1 MSQGYARITGKV
13 VGPESL
19 GRMGSVEFTPLPQY
33 KGVEVDSTNALIAHY
48 AAGRLRPDGVMVDH
62 AGAPGLNIAA
72 PFSLPDKEC
81 NYRVCINIP
90 GDTGLTR
97 CIDARIIAGTE
108 VDLVDI
114 FSGRAVEDPSDR
126 DGRRVR
132 DIGDGTLEAINAPD
146 VIEVGDGVLAWR
158 TND

>member
-1 MSQGYARITGKV
+1 MTQGYARITGKV
-13 VGPESL
+13 VGPEGL
-19 GRMGSVEFTPLPQY
+19 GRMGSVEFTPIPQY
-33 KGVEVDSTNALIAHY
+33 KGVEVDATNALIAHY
-48 AAGRLRPDGVMVDH
+48 AGARLRPDGILVNHDDE
-62 AGAPGLNIAA
+62 PFLNIAA
-72 PFSLPDKEC
+72 PSTLPDGEQ
-81 NYRVCINIP
+81 NYRVCVSIP

-97 CIDARIIAGTE
+97 CINARIIAGTE

-114 FSGRAVEDPSDR
+114 LSGRAVEDPSDR

-158 TND
+158 TNG

>member
-13 VGPESL
+13 VGPEGF

-48 AAGRLRPDGVMVDH
+48 AAGRLRPDGVMVDP

-72 PFSLPDKEC
+72 PGTLPEGEY
-81 NYRVCINIP
+81 NYRVCVNIP
-90 GDTGLTR
+90 GDTDLTR
-97 CIDARIIAGTE
+97 CINARIIAGTE

-114 FSGRAVEDPSDR
+114 FSGVVVEDPSDR

-132 DIGDGTLEAINAPD
+132 DIGDGTLEAINTPD

>member
-1 MSQGYARITGKV
+1 MTQGYARITGKV
-13 VGPESL
+13 VGPEGL
-19 GRMGSVEFTPLPQY
+19 GRMGSVEFTPLPRY
-33 KGVEVDSTNALIAHY
+33 KGVEVDSTSALIAHY
-48 AAGRLRPDGVMVDH
+48 AAGRLRPDGVMVGHDEQ
-62 AGAPGLNIAA
+62 PSLNIAA
-72 PFSLPDKEC
+72 PSILPDGEF
-81 NYRVCINIP
+81 NYRVCMNIP

-97 CIDARIIAGTE
+97 CINARIIAGTE

-158 TND
+158 MNG

>member
-13 VGPESL
+13 VGPEGL

-48 AAGRLRPDGVMVDH
+48 AGGRLRSDGILVNHD
-62 AGAPGLNIAA
+62 GEPFLNIAA
-72 PFSLPDKEC
+72 PSILSDGEQ
-81 NYRVCINIP
+81 NYRVCVNIP

-97 CIDARIIAGTE
+97 CINARIIAGTE

-114 FSGRAVEDPSDR
+114 FSGRTVEDPSDR

-146 VIEVGDGVLAWR
+146 VIEVGDGVLVWR
-158 TND
+158 TNG

>member
-1 MSQGYARITGKV
+1 MNQGYARITGKV
-13 VGPESL
+13 VGPEGL

-48 AAGRLRPDGVMVDH
+48 AGGRLRSDGILVNHD
-62 AGAPGLNIAA
+62 GEPFLSIAA
-72 PFSLPDKEC
+72 PSTLSDGEQ
-81 NYRVCINIP
+81 NYRVCVDIP

-97 CIDARIIAGTE
+97 CINARIIAGTE

-114 FSGRAVEDPSDR
+114 FSGVAIEDPSDR

-132 DIGDGTLEAINAPD
+132 DVGDGTLEAINAPD

>member
-1 MSQGYARITGKV
+1 MNQGYARITGKV
-13 VGPESL
+13 VGPEGL
-19 GRMGSVEFTPLPQY
+19 GRMGGVEFTPLPRY
-33 KGVEVDSTNALIAHY
+33 KGVEVNSTNALIAHY
-48 AAGRLRPDGVMVDH
+48 AAGRLRPDGVLVGHD
-62 AGAPGLNIAA
+62 GQPSLNIAA
-72 PFSLPDKEC
+72 PHVLPEGEC
-81 NYRVCINIP
+81 NYRVCVNIP

-97 CIDARIIAGTE
+97 CINARIIAGTE

>member
-1 MSQGYARITGKV
+1 M
-13 VGPESL
+13 
-19 GRMGSVEFTPLPQY
+19 GRVEFTPLPHY

-48 AAGRLRPDGVMVDH
+48 AAGRLRSDGILVNHD
-62 AGAPGLNIAA
+62 GDPFLNIAA
-72 PFSLPDKEC
+72 PSTLPDGEQ
-81 NYRVCINIP
+81 NYRVCVNIP

-97 CIDARIIAGTE
+97 CVNARIIAGTE
-108 VDLVDI
+108 VGLVDI
-114 FSGRAVEDPSDR
+114 FSGVAVEDPSDR

-158 TND
+158 TNG

>member
-1 MSQGYARITGKV
+1 MTQGYARITGKV
-13 VGPESL
+13 VGPEGL

-33 KGVEVDSTNALIAHY
+33 KGVEVDATNALIAHY
-48 AAGRLRPDGVMVDH
+48 AAGRLRFDGILVNHD
-62 AGAPGLNIAA
+62 GEPFLNIAA
-72 PFSLPDKEC
+72 PSILPDGEC
-81 NYRVCINIP
+81 NYRVCVNIP

-97 CIDARIIAGTE
+97 CINARMIAGTE

-114 FSGRAVEDPSDR
+114 FSGHAVEGPSDR

-146 VIEVGDGVLAWR
+146 VIEVGDGLLAWR
-158 TND
+158 TNG

>member
-1 MSQGYARITGKV
+1 MTQGYARITGKV
-13 VGPESL
+13 VGPEGL

-48 AAGRLRPDGVMVDH
+48 AAGRLRPDGVMVGHDEQ
-62 AGAPGLNIAA
+62 PSLNIAA
-72 PFSLPDKEC
+72 PSLLPDGEF
-81 NYRVCINIP
+81 NYRVCVNIP

-97 CIDARIIAGTE
+97 RIDARIIAGTE

-114 FSGRAVEDPSDR
+114 FSGHAVEDPSDR

-146 VIEVGDGVLAWR
+146 VIEVGDGLLAWR
-158 TND
+158 TNG

>member
-1 MSQGYARITGKV
+1 MTQGYARITGKV
-13 VGPESL
+13 VGPEGL

-33 KGVEVDSTNALIAHY
+33 EGVEVDSTNALIAHY
-48 AAGRLRPDGVMVDH
+48 AGGRLRPDGILVNHDDE
-62 AGAPGLNIAA
+62 PFLNIAA
-72 PFSLPDKEC
+72 PSTLPDGEQ
-81 NYRVCINIP
+81 NYRVCVSIP

-97 CIDARIIAGTE
+97 CVNARIIAGTE

-146 VIEVGDGVLAWR
+146 VIEVGDGLLAWR

>member
-13 VGPESL
+13 VGPEGL

-48 AAGRLRPDGVMVDH
+48 AAGRLRPDGVLVGHDEQPYLH
-62 AGAPGLNIAA
+62 IAA
-72 PFSLPDKEC
+72 PHALPDGEY
-81 NYRVCINIP
+81 NYRVCVNIP

-97 CIDARIIAGTE
+97 CVNARIIAGTE

-114 FSGRAVEDPSDR
+114 LAGRAIEDPSDR

-132 DIGDGTLEAINAPD
+132 DIGDGTLEAINPAD

-158 TND
+158 TNG

>member
-1 MSQGYARITGKV
+1 
-13 VGPESL
+13 
-19 GRMGSVEFTPLPQY
+19 
-33 KGVEVDSTNALIAHY
+33 
-48 AAGRLRPDGVMVDH
+48 
-62 AGAPGLNIAA
+62 LNIAA
-72 PFSLPDKEC
+72 PSTLPDGEQ
-81 NYRVCINIP
+81 NYRVCVNIP

-114 FSGRAVEDPSDR
+114 FSGTSIEDPSDR

-146 VIEVGDGVLAWR
+146 VIEVGDGLLAWR
-158 TND
+158 TNG

>member
-1 MSQGYARITGKV
+1 MSGGYARITGCV
-13 VGPESL
+13 VGPEGL

-33 KGVEVDSTNALIAHY
+33 KGVDVDSTKALIAHY
-48 AAGRLRPDGVMVDH
+48 AAGRLLSDGILVGHD
-62 AGAPGLNIAA
+62 GTPGMNVAA
-72 PFSLPDKEC
+72 PFSLPEGES

-108 VDLVDI
+108 VDLTDI
-114 FSGRAVEDPSDR
+114 FYGVPVEDPSDR

-132 DIGDGTLEAINAPD
+132 DIGEGVLAAINAPGVVD
-146 VIEVGDGVLAWR
+146 VGDGLLAWR
-158 TND
+158 KNG

>member
-13 VGPESL
+13 VGPEGL

-48 AAGRLRPDGVMVDH
+48 AAGRLRPDGVMVGH
-62 AGAPGLNIAA
+62 GEQASLNIAA
-72 PFSLPDKEC
+72 PFSLPEGEC
-81 NYRVCINIP
+81 NYHVCVNIP

-132 DIGDGTLEAINAPD
+132 DIGDGALEAINAPD
-146 VIEVGDGVLAWR
+146 VIEVGDGLLAWR

>member
-13 VGPESL
+13 VGPEGL
-19 GRMGSVEFTPLPQY
+19 GRMGTVTFDPLPQY

-48 AAGRLRPDGVMVDH
+48 AAGRLRPDGVMVGHDEQ
-62 AGAPGLNIAA
+62 PSLNIAA
-72 PFSLPDKEC
+72 PFSLPEGEC
-81 NYRVCINIP
+81 NYRVCVNIP

-114 FSGRAVEDPSDR
+114 FSGHAVEDPSDR
-126 DGRRVR
+126 DGHRVR
-132 DIGDGTLEAINAPD
+132 DIGGGTLEAINAPD

>member
-1 MSQGYARITGKV
+1 MTQGYARITGKV
-13 VGPESL
+13 VGPEGL
-19 GRMGSVEFTPLPQY
+19 GRMGSVKFTPLPQY
-33 KGVEVDSTNALIAHY
+33 KVEVDSTNALIAHY
-48 AAGRLRPDGVMVDH
+48 AGGRLRSDGILVNHD
-62 AGAPGLNIAA
+62 GEPFLNIAA
-72 PFSLPDKEC
+72 PSTLSDGEQ
-81 NYRVCINIP
+81 NYRVCVNIP

-97 CIDARIIAGTE
+97 CVNARIIAGTE

>member
-1 MSQGYARITGKV
+1 MCV
-13 VGPESL
+13 
-19 GRMGSVEFTPLPQY
+19 
-33 KGVEVDSTNALIAHY
+33 
-48 AAGRLRPDGVMVDH
+48 
-62 AGAPGLNIAA
+62 
-72 PFSLPDKEC
+72 
-81 NYRVCINIP
+81 NIP

-97 CIDARIIAGTE
+97 CINALIIAGTE

-114 FSGRAVEDPSDR
+114 FSGVAVEDPSDR